1 MPINPDQAD
10 KRGYLKE
17 PFRLFHLKDRS
28 NAPIAYHY
36 HEFHK
41 LILFLSGDLT
51 YRVEGRGYTPAG
63 GDLLLIPAHA
73 IHQPVIGSK
82 APYARIILW
91 IQPDALERR
100 GLEGCFTRCREQ
112 NSYLLSRDQY
122 DRAGLLEL
130 LHALEQSERGGEFGD
145 EVLAEALFL
154 QIMVQLNRW
163 VLRKSPEVRESNA
176 RSDAKIDEILRY
188 INDNLTADLSV
199 DELGQR
205 FYLSRS
211 WLMYR
216 FKSIT
221 GCPIHQ

>member
-1 MPINPDQAD
+1 M
-10 KRGYLKE
+10 
-17 PFRLFHLKDRS
+17 
-28 NAPIAYHY
+28 
-36 HEFHK
+36 
-41 LILFLSGDLT
+41 
-51 YRVEGRGYTPAG
+51 
-63 GDLLLIPAHA
+63 
-73 IHQPVIGSK
+73 
-82 APYARIILW
+82 
-91 IQPDALERR
+91 
-100 GLEGCFTRCREQ
+100 EGCFTRCREQ

-130 LHALEQSERGGEFGD
+130 LHALEQSERGGEFGA

-188 INDNLTADLSV
+188 INGNLTADLSV

-211 WLMYR
+211 WLMHR

-221 GCPIHQ
+221 GCPIHQYVLQKRLILAAQLLREGESVGEAAQRSGFTDYSAFLRAFRRAYGVSPREYR